1 MPLSHANTECNGFE
15 LDPDLHATSA
25 VVQQGIDLWQTKR
38 GGRFAPS
45 REAFSLRDTRAIA
58 PHLQFIELIDEGP
71 GYRQRLTGTAIV
83 TQLKEDPTGKVYAYP
98 SDDPVVQRMQH
109 AIAWV
114 VENRKPLRT
123 FAPRTALSGQEF
135 FSHETAFLP
144 LSNDGRTI
152 DMLALVS
159 AFKSGATRA

>member
-1 MPLSHANTECNGFE
+1 MPLSQANIDGNGFE
-15 LDPDLHATSA
+15 LDPELRAVSA
-25 VVQQGIDLWQTKR
+25 VVKDGIALWQAKR
-38 GGRFAPS
+38 GERFAPS
-45 REAFSLRDTRAIA
+45 REAFSLRDTRSIA
-58 PHLQFIELIDEGP
+58 PHLQFIELIDGGP

-83 TQLKEDPTGKVYAYP
+83 MQLKEDPTGKVYEHP

-114 VENRKPLRT
+114 MKNRKPLRT

-144 LSNDGRTI
+144 LSSDGLTI

-159 AFKSGATRA
+159 TFKSGAADA